1 MGSLF
6 LLVGVVNFS
15 KVFCKEANL
24 MNKLVNTV
32 VGILGAICGVKIY
45 KDAKR
50 NVDSVI
56 EQDKKWHRVGESDH
70 KDLP

>member
-1 MGSLF
+1 
-6 LLVGVVNFS
+6 
-15 KVFCKEANL
+15 

-32 VGILGAICGVKIY
+32 IGILGAICGVKIY
-45 KDAKR
+45 KDAKK